1 MRGIPD
7 YVAPSLDILLV
18 GINPGI
24 RSSEKGHHFAG
35 PGNKFWNL
43 LFESGLVPRKL
54 SYEEDYRLPEH
65 GIGLTNIVAR
75 PSRSTADLV
84 PRDFERGRSLLLK
97 KIENFRPR
105 TAAFVGVT
113 VFRELWPAMACGKPP
128 KAISCG
134 PRPERIG
141 GASIYVL
148 PNPSGRNAHFSYAEM
163 LSHWRGLADHI
174 RGVDARAS

>member
-1 MRGIPD
+1 VRGIPD
-7 YVAPSLDILLV
+7 YVAPALDLLLV

-35 PGNKFWNL
+35 HGNKFWNL

-54 SYEEDYRLPEH
+54 SFEEDFRLPEH

-75 PSRSTADLV
+75 PSRSSGDLV

-97 KIENFRPR
+97 KIATHRPR

-113 VFRELWPAMACGKPP
+113 VFRELWPAIQSGPAP
-128 KAISCG
+128 KKISCG
-134 PRPERIG
+134 PRPEKIG
-141 GASIYVL
+141 ETALFVL
-148 PNPSGRNAHFSYAEM
+148 PNPSGRNAHFTYEEM
-163 LSHWRGLADHI
+163 LDHWRRLACFARQ
-174 RGVDARAS
+174 RGTTDA